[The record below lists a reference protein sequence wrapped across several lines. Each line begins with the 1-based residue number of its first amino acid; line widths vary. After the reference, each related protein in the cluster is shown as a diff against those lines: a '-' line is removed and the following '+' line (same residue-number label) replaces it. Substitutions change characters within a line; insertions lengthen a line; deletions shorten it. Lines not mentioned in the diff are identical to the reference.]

1 MLPLRKK
8 TAYFHVLFVL
18 DINPYTMA
26 YLSRGEGFEDLK
38 PHEIIEILKWALPNS
53 FSTSFL
59 YYIDGAKIKLSNHKK
74 DLTIEI
80 DVSEFRLN
88 DQETWS
94 KWISS
99 YPLNAENF
107 NGPEEPARGFLLTV
121 LTQHLIE
128 QVEILDDGGLIF
140 QFEKGYEVKFDGDD
154 DPLCDHSWSIEIF
167 DARKGIKI
175 AGIMCTGNVIYG
187 DAFDGLAHMM
197 AKDVRNP

>member
-1 MLPLRKK
+1 
-8 TAYFHVLFVL
+8 
-18 DINPYTMA
+18 MA
-26 YLSRGEGFEDLK
+26 YLSRGEGFENLK
-38 PHEIIEILKWALPNS
+38 PHEITAILNWALPNA
-53 FSTSFL
+53 FCTSFL
-59 YYIDGAKIKLSNHKK
+59 YYISATKINLSNHEKA
-74 DLTIEI
+74 LTIEM

-121 LTQHLIE
+121 LTQHVIE
-128 QVEILDDGGLIF
+128 QIEILDDGGLIF
-140 QFEKGYEVKFDGDD
+140 QFEKGYEVKFEGDD

-167 DARKGIKI
+167 DTRKGIKI

-187 DAFDGLAHMM
+187 DASSGLVDRMSD
-197 AKDVRNP
+197 DVTTPSQQD

>member
-1 MLPLRKK
+1 
-8 TAYFHVLFVL
+8 
-18 DINPYTMA
+18 MA
-26 YLSRGEGFEDLK
+26 YLSREEGFEDLK
-38 PHEIIEILKWALPNS
+38 PHEIIETLKWALPNS

-59 YYIDGAKIKLSNHKK
+59 YYIDAAKIKLSNHKK

-107 NGPEEPARGFLLTV
+107 NGPEAPARTFLLTV
-121 LTQHLIE
+121 LMECLIE
-128 QVEILDDGGLIF
+128 QIEVLDDGSLIF
-140 QFEKGYEVKFDGDD
+140 QFEKGYEVRFEGDD
-154 DPLCDHSWSIEIF
+154 IPLCDHSWSIEIF
-167 DARKGIKI
+167 DTRKGIKI

-187 DAFDGLAHMM
+187 GASDGLAHTM
-197 AKDVRNP
+197 AKDARNI